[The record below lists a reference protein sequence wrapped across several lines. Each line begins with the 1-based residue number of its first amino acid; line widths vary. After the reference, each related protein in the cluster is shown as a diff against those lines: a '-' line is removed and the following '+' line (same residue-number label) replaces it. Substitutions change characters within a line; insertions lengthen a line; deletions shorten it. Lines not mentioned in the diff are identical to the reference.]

1 MYTVAIGRRVLDAYN
16 QEYNKNYTPE
26 SFFDKVVF
34 PLFFDSNKYLIWV
47 TNSPFVQMQ
56 KGQKVQTLTP
66 EERREKLATF
76 HEKVKKLKARDASIA
91 LGFPASEEK
100 GFAFTSGMVT
110 DMAVDI
116 PDEDV
121 YLSWIGAATGVGIA
135 GGFILLFDHPDI
147 LLKIVKGWGVYRK
160 FLDDLT
166 INLAPNKLTS
176 WNGQWLNYV
185 NSTDY
190 SDDFDFAT
198 LNNLGFFKQEKNS
211 LEVNTV
217 GWARLFFN
225 IARTLPEKAD
235 TMMVYAYS
243 FGQMNKTLGFFPLQ
257 LQAPRKLIRFYKL
270 LFGENAALTDLR
282 TYDEMFGL
290 HFKAACAQGAIGLKA
305 LEPPK
310 LKPFYSPDKIPKLKK
325 KSDPDKDYKDN
336 IIPFRIFK
344 TWLLAMIT
352 KNKEEQLD
360 FSERVAKAL
369 YNYRQSDKKGSTK
382 FANNV
387 TQLLQAGTKG
397 AFLKQL
403 TEIVQSSEWDAES
416 LGLFKELRDFV
427 HYLPPEEFRYFNV
440 LLKFDYAYQERNG

>member
-16 QEYNKNYTPE
+16 QAHDTDYTPE
-26 SFFDKVVF
+26 RFFNEVVF
-34 PLFFDSNKYLIWV
+34 KKFLDSNKYVFYIR
-47 TNSPFVQMQ
+47 NSPFGQMK
-56 KGQKVQTLTP
+56 KGQSVDKLTP
-66 EERREKLATF
+66 KERLQKLEEF
-76 HEKVKKLKARDASIA
+76 HQKVKIRKSRDASVA
-91 LGFPASEEK
+91 FGFPASDEEK
-100 GFAFTSGMVT
+100 FNTTSGLVT
-110 DMAVDI
+110 DIQLEV
-116 PDEDV
+116 PDDDV

-147 LLKIVKGWGVYRK
+147 LLKIVKGWDVYRR
-160 FLDDLT
+160 FLDDPT
-166 INLAPNKLTS
+166 IELAPNKLTS

-185 NSTDY
+185 NSADY

-198 LNNLGFFKQEKNS
+198 LNNLGFFKQGKSS
-211 LEVNTV
+211 LEINTV
-217 GWARLFFN
+217 SWARLFFN
-225 IARTLPEKAD
+225 IARALPEEAT

-282 TYDEMFGL
+282 TYDEMYGV

-305 LEPPK
+305 LEPLK
-310 LKPFYSPDKIPKLKK
+310 LRPFYSPDKMPKLKK
-325 KSDPDKDYKDN
+325 KSDPEKDYKDN

-369 YNYRQSDKKGSTK
+369 YNYRRSDKKGSTK

-397 AFLKQL
+397 AFLKHL